1 VRQPPQRE
9 CDKLYLSP
17 AQELKTLAADSQG
30 DELGMGFTGLG
41 SENDSLNPNIGHENH
56 QIIGKPAAES

>member
-1 VRQPPQRE
+1 VRQPPQRG
-9 CDKLYLSP
+9 CDKLYLGP

-30 DELGMGFTGLG
+30 DELGMGFTGR

-56 QIIGKPAAES
+56 QIIGKPAAEN

>member
-1 VRQPPQRE
+1 MRQPPQRGY
-9 CDKLYLSP
+9 KLYLSP

-30 DELGMGFTGLG
+30 DEPGMGFTGLG

-56 QIIGKPAAES
+56 EIIGRPAAEN